1 MDFQSILQSLDN
13 ILRCNDLGVDAVNKI
28 LVEFMTKSVERN
40 LLSVSEANRFLRHYG
55 CQIHYMDLDD
65 CLYKE

>member
-1 MDFQSILQSLDN
+1 MNYQVILQSLDS

-28 LVEFMTKSVERN
+28 LVEFMTKTVERN
-40 LLSVSEANRFLRHYG
+40 LLTVSEANTLLTHYG
-55 CQIHYMDLDD
+55 CQINYMDLDD

>member
-13 ILRCNDLGVDAVNKI
+13 ILRCNHLGVDAVNKI

-40 LLSVSEANRFLRHYG
+40 LLSVSEANTLLRHYG
-55 CQIHYMDLDD
+55 CQINHMDLDD
-65 CLYKE
+65 CLFKE